1 MEYTIDID
9 IFLLKIFFLLPMKL
23 RTLTSHAIQNKTVIV
38 RVDYN
43 TPLTRSSKGVPQV
56 ADATRITLSI
66 PTIKYLREHNCKII
80 LISHLGRPKGV
91 DLGLSLEAAA
101 RYLQKHHRFPVQF
114 VPEIVGEKTKA
125 AVAAMLPGDVVV
137 LENLRFDEREK
148 KNHASFAKELA
159 DLADVYVND
168 AFSTAHRSHAS
179 TTGIADYLP
188 AFAGLTLQKEV
199 ETLIE
204 LTENP
209 KKPLVVVLG
218 GAKIS
223 DKVGAAQN
231 LTSLAD
237 IVLVGGAVANSFLK
251 AEGLEIHKSFIE
263 DASADLKKQNIN
275 YTQVAQEL
283 MNAHR
288 TEKML
293 LNGYIPLPKIIYP
306 VDVIAAPSLD
316 TKKQSQVKI
325 LDLTKD
331 MADTPNDEELLY
343 LDIGPK
349 TVHLY
354 TEILKQ
360 AHTVFWNGPMGV
372 WENPLFESGS
382 KAIGKAIGKAP
393 NSIIG
398 GGDTISCVH
407 HFNLEKNFTYI
418 SGAGGATLEFLG
430 GEALPGLQ
438 PLLKK

>member
-1 MEYTIDID
+1 
-9 IFLLKIFFLLPMKL
+9 MKL
-23 RTLTSHAIQNKTVIV
+23 KTLTSHAIQNKTVIV

-43 TPLTRSSKGVPQV
+43 TPLTRLANGKIQV
-56 ADATRITLSI
+56 ADATRIALSV
-66 PTIKYLREHNCKII
+66 PTIRYLREHNCKII
-80 LISHLGRPKGV
+80 LISHLGRPKGE
-91 DLGLSLEAAA
+91 DKGLSLEAAA
-101 RYLQKHHRFPVQF
+101 RFLKKHYRFPVQF
-114 VPEIVGEKTKA
+114 VPQIIGDTTA
-125 AVAAMLPGDVVV
+125 AAIASMQPGDVVV

-148 KNHASFAKELA
+148 KNHASFAKALA
-159 DLADVYVND
+159 DLADIYIND

-179 TTGIADYLP
+179 TTGIADYIP
-188 AFAGLTLQKEV
+188 AFAGLALQKEV
-199 ETLIE
+199 ETLVE
-204 LTENP
+204 LTQNP
-209 KKPLVVVLG
+209 KRPLVVVLG

-223 DKVGAAQN
+223 DKVGAAQK
-231 LTSLAD
+231 LTALAD

-275 YTQVAQEL
+275 YTMVAQEL
-283 MNAHR
+283 MEAHR

-316 TKKQSQVKI
+316 TKKQSKLKI

-331 MADTPNDEELLY
+331 MADTPNDEDLLY

-360 AHTVFWNGPMGV
+360 AKTVFWNGPMGV
-372 WENPLFESGS
+372 WENTLFESGS
-382 KAIGKAIGKAP
+382 KAIGKAIGKVP

-430 GEALPGLQ
+430 GENLPGLL

>member
-1 MEYTIDID
+1 
-9 IFLLKIFFLLPMKL
+9 MKL
-23 RTLTSHAIQNKTVIV
+23 KTLTSHAIQNKTVIV

-43 TPLTRSSKGVPQV
+43 TPLIHMANNVTKV
-56 ADATRITLSI
+56 ADPTRINLSV
-66 PTIKYLREHNCKII
+66 PTIKFLREHNCKII
-80 LISHLGRPKGV
+80 LISHLGRPKNGP
-91 DLGLSLEAAA
+91 DPKLSLEAAA
-101 RYLQKHHRFPVQF
+101 RFLKQHYRFPVQF
-114 VPEIVGEKTKA
+114 VPETIGERTTA
-125 AVAAMLPGDVVV
+125 AIAAMKPGDVIL

-148 KNHASFAKELA
+148 KNHASFAKALA

-179 TTGIADYLP
+179 TTGISDYIP
-188 AFAGLTLQKEV
+188 AFAGLALQKEV
-199 ETLIE
+199 ETLVE
-204 LTENP
+204 LTEHP

-223 DKVGAAQN
+223 DKVGAAEK
-231 LTSLAD
+231 LTALAD
-237 IVLVGGAVANSFLK
+237 IVLVGGAVANNFLK

-275 YTQVAQEL
+275 YITVAQEL
-283 MNAHR
+283 MEAHR

-306 VDVIAAPSLD
+306 IDVIAAPSLD
-316 TKKQSQVKI
+316 TKRQSQVEI

-331 MADTPNDEELLY
+331 MADTPDDEDLLY

-354 TEILKQ
+354 SEILKQ
-360 AHTVFWNGPMGV
+360 AETVFWNGPMGV
-372 WENPLFESGS
+372 WENPLFENGS
-382 KAIGKAIGKAP
+382 KVIGKEIGKVP

-398 GGDTISCVH
+398 GGDTISCVN

-430 GEALPGLQ
+430 GEDLPGLQ
-438 PLLKK
+438 PLIKR

>member
-1 MEYTIDID
+1 
-9 IFLLKIFFLLPMKL
+9 MKL
-23 RTLTSHAIQNKTVIV
+23 KTLTPHAIQNKTVIV

-43 TPLTRSSKGVPQV
+43 TPLTHLANGETRV
-56 ADATRITLSI
+56 ADATRIKLSI
-66 PTIKYLREHNCKII
+66 PTITYLRKHKCKII

-91 DLGLSLEAAA
+91 DPKVSLVAAA
-101 RYLQKHHRFPVQF
+101 RFLQKHYRLSVQF
-114 VPEIVGEKTKA
+114 VPEIVGEKTA
-125 AVAAMLPGDVVV
+125 AAITSMQPGDIIL

-159 DLADVYVND
+159 SLADVYIND

-188 AFAGLTLQKEV
+188 AFAGLALQKEV
-199 ETLIE
+199 ETLVE

-209 KKPLVVVLG
+209 KKPLVIVLG

-223 DKVGAAQN
+223 DKVGAAQK
-231 LTSLAD
+231 LSTLAD

-275 YTQVAQEL
+275 YTTVAREL
-283 MNAHR
+283 MEAHR

-306 VDVIAAPSLD
+306 VDVIAAPSIE
-316 TKKQSQVKI
+316 TKKQSQLQI

-372 WENPLFESGS
+372 WENPLFDHGS
-382 KAIGKAIGKAP
+382 KAVARAIGKVP

-430 GEALPGLQ
+430 GEKLPGLL